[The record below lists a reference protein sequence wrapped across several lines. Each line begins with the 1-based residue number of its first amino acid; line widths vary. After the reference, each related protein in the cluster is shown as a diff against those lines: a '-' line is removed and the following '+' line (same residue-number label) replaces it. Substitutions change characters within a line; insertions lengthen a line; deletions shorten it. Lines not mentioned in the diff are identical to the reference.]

1 MIHSF
6 DFASKNVKDV
16 GKVTA
21 VNATLV
27 KIEGFAGGV
36 IGEGISFETGVHG
49 RIISIHL
56 DTCEAVVFSN
66 EPVKVGSLAA
76 RTGEPLS
83 ISVGGGLLTH
93 VITPL
98 GYVIDERRQI
108 SKPPESREIDVKPQ
122 GIATRKKVS
131 KFLLT
136 GVPIVDLMVPVGE
149 GQRELVIG
157 NRKCGK
163 TFFILST
170 LITQARLGKICVLG
184 LIAKKK
190 AEVKKIERILEEEKV
205 IGNCVIVA
213 SFASDSPGEVYLTPY
228 SAMTVAEYFRDQ
240 GKDVLVTLDDMTT
253 HAKYYRER
261 SLLAGMFPGRE
272 SYPGDIFHIQSKLLE
287 RAGNFIVGDKTVSIT
302 CLPVAETLEADLT
315 GYIQT
320 NLMSMT
326 DGHIFFDSDLF
337 FRGIRP
343 AVNIFLSVTRVGH
356 QTQPKA
362 LKELSQ
368 QVLRLLKKMQEFERF
383 LRFGP
388 EVTDTVKETMN
399 RGEKIWK
406 FFKKDSFK
414 AISQEEQVAEVKK
427 ILEEKY
433 ISETPEIKAEKDTD
447 KSKVPGTEVKT
458 EINKSEEQNPK
469 PEAG

>member
-6 DFASKNVKDV
+6 DFARENIKDV

-21 VNATLV
+21 VNGTLV
-27 KIEGFAGGV
+27 KIKGFEGGV

-49 RIISIHL
+49 GIVSIHPEYS
-56 DTCEAVVFSN
+56 EAVVFSKKSL
-66 EPVKVGSLAA
+66 EMGTKVA

-83 ISVGGGLLTH
+83 ISVGDGLLTH

-98 GYVIDERRQI
+98 GYVIDERRSE
-108 SKPPESREIDVKPQ
+108 SKFSESRQIDVKPP
-122 GIATRKKVS
+122 GISVRKRVS

-136 GVPIVDLMVPVGE
+136 GVPIVDLMVPIGE

-163 TFFILST
+163 TFFALST
-170 LITQARLGKICVLG
+170 AITQAKLGKICVLG
-184 LIAKKK
+184 LIGKK
-190 AEVKKIERILEEEKV
+190 EVEIKRIEKILEEEKV
-205 IGNCVIVA
+205 IDKCVIVA

-228 SAMTVAEYFRDQ
+228 SAMTVAEYFRDT
-240 GKDVLVTLDDMTT
+240 GKDVLVILDDMTT

-261 SLLAGMFPGRE
+261 SLLAGTFPGRE
-272 SYPGDIFHIQSKLLE
+272 SYPGDIFHIQSKILE
-287 RAGNFIVGDKTVSIT
+287 RAGNFIIKSKFKKTASLRGQNAKIVSIT
-302 CLPVAETLEADLT
+302 CLPVAETIEADLT

-337 FRGIRP
+337 FKGIRP

-356 QTQPKA
+356 QTQPKD

-368 QVLRLLKKMQEFERF
+368 KVLELLKKMQDLERF

-388 EVTDTVKETMN
+388 EVTDAVKETMAK
-399 RGEKIWK
+399 GTKIWE
-406 FFKKDSFK
+406 FFKKDSFE
-414 AISQEEQVAEVKK
+414 AISAEEQVGTVEK
-427 ILEEKY
+427 ILEE
-433 ISETPEIKAEKDTD
+433 
-447 KSKVPGTEVKT
+447 
-458 EINKSEEQNPK
+458 
-469 PEAG
+469 